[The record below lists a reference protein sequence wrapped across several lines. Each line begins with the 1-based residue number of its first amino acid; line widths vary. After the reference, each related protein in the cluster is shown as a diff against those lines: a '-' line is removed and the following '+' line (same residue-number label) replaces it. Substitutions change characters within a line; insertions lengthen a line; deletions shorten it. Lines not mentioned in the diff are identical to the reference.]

1 MADQPQHDLL
11 PRRTSKR
18 EEGGV
23 FFKKERERGTREE
36 AGKLKR
42 GKVFL
47 NKGEGN
53 GKEAKGRKGPRGQGT
68 LKEQGGEM

>member
-1 MADQPQHDLL
+1 MICSQGALAKE
-11 PRRTSKR
+11 RRG
-18 EEGGV
+18 EF

-36 AGKLKR
+36 VGKLKR